1 MGEDNGNTLVFHCAI
16 VADPFPQ
23 ITWYH
28 NGVKVQDTEKYQVVC
43 KQENSFTFDCSLIM
57 RSVTVEDAGKYKVTA
72 RNDLGES
79 NATISLN
86 FDSDEASIPTGG
98 GVKPTFTE
106 RPVIRQSDE
115 GTKIIFQCRLA
126 GEPKPSLTW
135 YHGEKKVE
143 ESGRIKMSVK
153 LDKKMYYLCCLEIS
167 NVEAGDAGQ
176 YKAIAKNEY
185 GESQA
190 TINLTFEESAAGK
203 PKIPDG
209 VAPRFP
215 AKPTIRQ
222 DGDNLVMEC
231 QLEAHPLPEITW
243 YRGDKRVEET
253 TRIKHEVKTLSKH
266 KYLLMLTITN
276 PAMSDGGLYRC
287 NAFNPFGD
295 SNANI
300 NLNFETGDDQQPP
313 APEPAKKKSTA
324 EPPKAP
330 ADGGFPPTFTE
341 KPRIVPN
348 ESGTLVTMKFKV
360 RAKPKAEMQWFKG
373 SQKIKE
379 GSKFAV
385 KYNTLSNDE
394 YEIMLEISK
403 PCADDGGDYKC
414 MMKNEFGQL
423 QAKLNLNIEAEPQA
437 APQAQGQAPTFVEKP
452 KIVTEKDGKLIKL
465 MVRYRA
471 ESMCECVWSFKETV
485 LKETSSMKVVH
496 EKQYDYWESRIE
508 LTDPAPENAG
518 LYKCVVNNKYGE
530 INANLS
536 LNIEVAPVIRER
548 PIVKKVE
555 KKKSVVLQC
564 AVQGTQDIDVQWFK
578 EGQAIS
584 AKTGGRYSIEKKKS
598 EVRDGETIVQLQI
611 EDTEVTNQGSYQL
624 VARSETGETQS
635 QTVTLHEEAVK
646 MDAAEGTAEVDS
658 VTATEDTS
666 VKKKKKKVVK
676 KKKKKEVEKEV
687 IKPEISSFLKN
698 FIKKEG
704 ESLEFKC
711 RLEEDYEE
719 GDIKMTWYF
728 NDQVIEASDKYMI
741 TFDGTYA
748 TLFIA
753 SCVMEDMGEYKCHFE
768 NSAGTDETTGKVTV
782 KPDENKKKPEKKEE
796 PKPDPKPFKMPKKSE
811 KKEVAPEPE
820 PQPEFK
826 LPKKKVS
833 RQIPKEEPKEEDSP
847 FGKIKLKKAETVKR
861 TWEDQG
867 MESVDLK
874 HHEFE
879 KAPQDVEPEGLSSVK
894 LGKLIECESDEKD
907 EKPKTKKKK
916 SKKEG
921 SASEEEKEEEPL
933 EEVNTDHPH
942 KWKPD
947 LIIQ

>member
-1 MGEDNGNTLVFHCAI
+1 MGEDNGNTLIFHCAI
-16 VADPFPQ
+16 IADPKPN
-23 ITWYH
+23 ISWYH
-28 NGVKVQDTEKYQVVC
+28 NGVKVQDGGKFQVVS
-43 KQENSFTFDCSLIM
+43 KEENEYTIDCSLIM

-115 GTKIIFQCRLA
+115 GTKITFQCRLA
-126 GEPKPSLTW
+126 GEPKPNLTW
-135 YHGEKKVE
+135 NHGEKKVE
-143 ESGRIKMSVK
+143 ESSRIKMSVK

-215 AKPTIRQ
+215 SKPTIRQ
-222 DGDNLVMEC
+222 DGDDLVMEC

-300 NLNFETGDDQQPP
+300 NLNFETGEEQKAPAAVP
-313 APEPAKKKSTA
+313 APEPAKKPSTA
-324 EPPKAP
+324 AAP
-330 ADGGFPPTFTE
+330 ESPAPTKKTSTAAPGADGFPPTFTE

-348 ESGTLVTMKFKV
+348 ENGTLVTMKFKV

-394 YEIMLEISK
+394 YEIMLEIS
-403 PCADDGGDYKC
+403 
-414 MMKNEFGQL
+414 
-423 QAKLNLNIEAEPQA
+423 
-437 APQAQGQAPTFVEKP
+437 
-452 KIVTEKDGKLIKL
+452 
-465 MVRYRA
+465 
-471 ESMCECVWSFKETV
+471 
-485 LKETSSMKVVH
+485 
-496 EKQYDYWESRIE
+496 
-508 LTDPAPENAG
+508 DPAPENAG
-518 LYKCVVNNKYGE
+518 LYKCVVNNKFGE

-536 LNIEVAPVIRER
+536 LNIEVAPVIRDR

-584 AKTGGRYSIEKKKS
+584 AS
-598 EVRDGETIVQLQI
+598 
-611 EDTEVTNQGSYQL
+611 
-624 VARSETGETQS
+624 
-635 QTVTLHEEAVK
+635 
-646 MDAAEGTAEVDS
+646 
-658 VTATEDTS
+658 
-666 VKKKKKKVVK
+666 
-676 KKKKKEVEKEV
+676 
-687 IKPEISSFLKN
+687 
-698 FIKKEG
+698 
-704 ESLEFKC
+704 
-711 RLEEDYEE
+711 
-719 GDIKMTWYF
+719 
-728 NDQVIEASDKYMI
+728 
-741 TFDGTYA
+741 
-748 TLFIA
+748 
-753 SCVMEDMGEYKCHFE
+753 
-768 NSAGTDETTGKVTV
+768 
-782 KPDENKKKPEKKEE
+782 
-796 PKPDPKPFKMPKKSE
+796 
-811 KKEVAPEPE
+811 
-820 PQPEFK
+820 
-826 LPKKKVS
+826 
-833 RQIPKEEPKEEDSP
+833 
-847 FGKIKLKKAETVKR
+847 
-861 TWEDQG
+861 
-867 MESVDLK
+867 
-874 HHEFE
+874 
-879 KAPQDVEPEGLSSVK
+879 
-894 LGKLIECESDEKD
+894 
-907 EKPKTKKKK
+907 
-916 SKKEG
+916 
-921 SASEEEKEEEPL
+921 
-933 EEVNTDHPH
+933 
-942 KWKPD
+942 
-947 LIIQ
+947 